1 MILWVSGE
9 EKGLYGSRAWSDR
22 PYFPN
27 GGRAVADINIDMI
40 GRNAKHQI
48 LITPTAQHPAYNGLT
63 KLAESFFAEEGFTE
77 VKSADEYYQRSDHAM
92 FARLGI
98 PITLLFNG
106 EHADYHKPSD
116 KPEKIDCDKIRR
128 VVRVIVRMLDALQ
141 TDALDLEIGKKS
153 AASGVK

>member
-1 MILWVSGE
+1 MWVSGE
-9 EKGLYGSRAWSDR
+9 EKGLFGSQAWTEK
-22 PYFPN
+22 PWLPE
-27 GGRAVADINIDMI
+27 GCKPVCDINIDMI

-48 LITPTAQHPAYNGLT
+48 LITPTAQHAAYNGLT

-98 PITLLFNG
+98 PITFLFNDV
-106 EHADYHKPSD
+106 HADYHKPSD

-141 TDALDLEIGKKS
+141 ADALDLEIGKKQ